1 MNTLRKL
8 IKEIV
13 VAILILFGTTF
24 TIYLLLGQTIYD
36 TRIPGESGGSSI
48 VRITGDYAAWVRD
61 AVTTGYLGHS
71 STTNLDV
78 GEIISGGF
86 RQTFI
91 LVIGS
96 LVVSILI
103 AVPFGLFAALRP
115 DSRLNRLFL
124 PGAYLFSA
132 LPVFLL
138 ALFIRPFWVQH
149 FGILDWTEAVPLFR
163 LIGFFGI
170 PILILG
176 IADGVAGEMIKH
188 VREVMTSIIRENYI
202 RAVLARD
209 ANVWKHLF
217 KNALV
222 PVFTI
227 ITSRFSYALGGALI
241 VEYIFFS
248 RGISVVALD
257 ALKYRDPYVLL
268 AIGMIFSALIVCAN
282 VLNRFLLYAVD
293 PRTRT
298 G

>member
-1 MNTLRKL
+1 MNTIRKL

-36 TRIPGESGGSSI
+36 TEIPGESGGSSI

-61 AVTTGYLGHS
+61 AVSTGYLGHS

-96 LVVSILI
+96 LIVSILI
-103 AVPFGLFAALRP
+103 AVPFGLYAALRP
-115 DSRLNRLFL
+115 DSRFNRLFL
-124 PGAYLFSA
+124 PGVYLFSA

-188 VREVMTSIIRENYI
+188 VREVMTSIVRENYI

-217 KNALV
+217 KSALV

-268 AIGMIFSALIVCAN
+268 AIGMIFSVLIVCAN